1 MCATKRTRAALPAVA
16 AAVCLAALGCGRG
29 DQSAPPAAKAPD
41 LVQAAL
47 KPGPVLRV
55 ESREFTNDDLAA
67 YVRLT
72 GGSEAGRLS
81 AESLSRIFD
90 RFVDDRILLEA
101 ARQRNLT
108 LTEDE
113 KRNYLAK
120 LASESDGGVSGAP
133 AGAAASDSLFDGLLV
148 EKYTYQVIKDVRA
161 EEAEVRAYYE
171 EHKKEFLLPER
182 VQVSQILVPSEQ
194 RAVAVLRRVENAPE
208 SEFRTAAREESS
220 GPEAFKGGVMGV
232 YKQGDLPYDMEKVI
246 FALDPGK
253 TSRVVESSYGY
264 HIFRLDKKFPPQL
277 QSLEEAAPAARIKV
291 LERKIKEAL
300 AAHLGGLKDT
310 LSWKVFPENLFF
322 AYQRSDQ

>member
-1 MCATKRTRAALPAVA
+1 MYGTKRPRTAFPAVM
-16 AAVCLAALGCGRG
+16 AAVCLLAGACGRG
-29 DQSAPPAAKAPD
+29 DGQGPASKAQDPGRAK
-41 LVQAAL
+41 L
-47 KPGPVLRV
+47 KSGPVLRV

-67 YVRLT
+67 YVKLT
-72 GGSEAGRLS
+72 GGNEAGRLS
-81 AESLSRIFD
+81 TESLSRIFD

-113 KRNYLAK
+113 KRNYQAK
-120 LASESDGGVSGAP
+120 LASESNGDASGPP
-133 AGAAASDSLFDGLLV
+133 ADPAASERLFDGLLV
-148 EKYTYQVIKDVRA
+148 EKYTYRVIKDVRA
-161 EEAEVRAYYE
+161 EDAEIRAYYE
-171 EHKKEFLLPER
+171 EHKREFLLPER
-182 VQVSQILVPSEQ
+182 VQVSQILVPTEQ
-194 RAVAVLRRVENAPE
+194 RAVAVLRRIENAPE
-208 SEFRTAAREESS
+208 AEFRAAAREESS

-246 FALDPGK
+246 FALDPGR
-253 TSRVVESSYGY
+253 TSQVVESSYGY

-277 QSLEEAAPAARIKV
+277 QSLDEAAPAARIKV

-300 AAHLGGLKDT
+300 AVHLGGLKDT